1 MSKLHTEDGEQYRVS
16 QRQFSRRNFISAS
29 LKAGAAAFTTGL
41 LPKLRTSADCRN
53 NVLFI
58 IVDDLRPLLGCYGY
72 AEMHT
77 PNIDRLSQR
86 GTLFNRAYCQYPVC
100 NPSRTSILTGL
111 RPETTGIMSNSVGF
125 REKLPNV
132 VTLPQHFKAHGYHT
146 QSVGKIAHQ
155 LTWQADVLSWSAP
168 PLRWPIYLDKA
179 SIPSW
184 QALDVED
191 DELRDGKAAKS
202 TVEFLAEY
210 QNTQF
215 FLAVGFRKPHLPF
228 HVPKKYY
235 DLYGS
240 INFDLPSTSSLPH
253 SVPPI
258 AGGNLPSDLRIYQD
272 IPNKGVLS
280 NAKTLELLRG
290 YAASTSFVDAQ
301 VGRVLNQLDAL
312 GLTENTVII
321 FCSDHGFHVGD
332 HGTWR
337 KNSLFEVSLRSALII
352 SVPGQTHPGTKTDAL
367 VELVDIYPT
376 LCEACQL
383 PIRPE
388 LEGFSMMSV
397 VEKPMLPWK
406 TAAFSQLERLGV
418 LGNSIRE
425 KRYRYTEWGQNGN
438 QGKEL
443 YDYELDPDETVNIAN
458 HPENKELVAQLSE
471 QLHARWQETLPD
483 VSERITVPQTLP
495 WDIND
500 DGIVNMEDLL
510 LVSNSF
516 GSESLEHPKSD
527 VNKDGNVN
535 IIDLLLIASHLGETC
550 DASAPK
556 SNFTVSQNHID
567 SISEWLTEAYR
578 QDNGSV
584 VFRDG
589 ITNLEALIDNIMP
602 NKTQLLPNYP
612 NPFNPETWIPYDLA
626 QDTNV
631 DIKIYNL
638 KGETI
643 RELKIGFQNAG
654 TYRTKEL
661 AAYWNG
667 CNSIGEHVACGVYFY
682 TLYAD
687 QVTTTRRMIIIN

>member
-1 MSKLHTEDGEQYRVS
+1 MKNNNYQKAFS
-16 QRQFSRRNFISAS
+16 QQFTRRDFLSTS
-29 LKAGAAAFTTGL
+29 LRAGAAAFTTGL
-41 LPKLRTSADCRN
+41 LPRPRADANCQY

-58 IVDDLRPLLGCYGY
+58 VVDDFYPRLGCYGFP
-72 AEMHT
+72 EMHT
-77 PNIDRLSQR
+77 PNIDRLAQR
-86 GTLFNRAYCQYPVC
+86 GTLFNRAYCQYPLC

-111 RPETTGIMSNSVGF
+111 RPDTTGVISNSVGF

-155 LTWQADVLSWSAP
+155 LTWQDDVFSWSAP
-168 PLRWPIYLDKA
+168 SLRWPIYLDKT

-184 QALDVED
+184 QALNVED
-191 DELRDGKAAKS
+191 DELGDGKAAKS

-235 DLYGS
+235 ELYDS
-240 INFDLPSTSSLPH
+240 VNFDFPSTSSLPH
-253 SVPPI
+253 NVPTI
-258 AGGNLPSDLRIYQD
+258 AGGALPADLRIYQD
-272 IPNKGVLS
+272 IPDENVLS
-280 NAKTLELLRG
+280 DAKMLELIRG

-376 LCEACQL
+376 LCDACQL
-383 PIRPE
+383 PIKSE
-388 LEGFSMMSV
+388 LEGVSMMSV
-397 VEKPMLPWK
+397 IEQPMLPWK

-425 KRYRYTEWGQNGN
+425 KRYRYTEWGQNWKRGR
-438 QGKEL
+438 EL
-443 YDYELDPDETVNIAN
+443 YDYGTDPDETVNIAN
-458 HPENKELVAQLSE
+458 LPENKELVAQLSE
-471 QLHARWQETLPD
+471 QLHARWQEALPD

-535 IIDLLLIASHLGETC
+535 IIDLLLVASHLGETC

-556 SNFTVSQNHID
+556 FNFTVSQYHID
-567 SISEWLTEAYR
+567 NISEWLTEAYR
-578 QDNGSV
+578 QDDGSD
-584 VFRDG
+584 VFHDG
-589 ITNLEALIDNIMP
+589 IANLETLIDNIIP
-602 NKTQLLPNYP
+602 NKSQLLPNYP

-626 QDTNV
+626 QDTDV
-631 DIKIYNL
+631 HIHIYNL

-643 RELKIGFQNAG
+643 KDLKIGFQPAG
-654 TYRTKEL
+654 SYRSKGL
-661 AAYWNG
+661 AAYWDG
-667 CNSIGEHVACGVYFY
+667 RNSEGELVGSG
-682 TLYAD
+682 LYYYSLITNNSKSIRKM
-687 QVTTTRRMIIIN
+687 VIRK